1 MKEKI
6 LNALRELGFELEKM
20 ENFGYGFRYEGIN
33 YLYMPNDDDEDF
45 LNISVPA
52 IIEKDEI
59 EESAYTMLLDKTNS
73 TLKYIKANTLGDG
86 LWLFYERELFGNED
100 LEELL
105 QRMILRLEAGT
116 FFVRQEIRN
125 SMSEDIEDDV
135 ESGNEVVMKIMT
147 QMTQMTT
154 NKE

>member
-6 LNALRELGFELEKM
+6 LSALRELGFELEEM

-52 IIEKDEI
+52 IIDKDEI

-116 FFVRQEIRN
+116 FFVRQEIHN
-125 SMSEDIEDDV
+125 AMSDGRDNDDSNTEDD
-135 ESGNEVVMKIMT
+135 K
-147 QMTQMTT
+147 
-154 NKE
+154 